1 VLVSRPSDTIHA
13 ITRIARAAHLCCV
26 GPGDLAGGAGG
37 APKQSEFSK
46 HGLRSL
52 QQPQCLFRLLFLR
65 WQRPEQCWLS
75 RSQRSPF
82 RPPHAASLAATLGVD
97 VSARP
102 ESATEAQPNPQRP
115 MTSVRTSKWSV
126 SIGRHLESD
135 ERRLWQRGTL
145 TAAYLG
151 VGNRPRAVPRSPVEP
166 RSAARRGC
174 GGEFLRG
181 IRQGRLRRELRRQGN
196 TGMDHFHPGAPAL
209 PWGAVWAPGF
219 RAGRR

>member
-46 HGLRSL
+46 QGLRSL

-82 RPPHAASLAATLGVD
+82 
-97 VSARP
+97 
-102 ESATEAQPNPQRP
+102 
-115 MTSVRTSKWSV
+115 
-126 SIGRHLESD
+126 
-135 ERRLWQRGTL
+135 
-145 TAAYLG
+145 
-151 VGNRPRAVPRSPVEP
+151 
-166 RSAARRGC
+166 
-174 GGEFLRG
+174 
-181 IRQGRLRRELRRQGN
+181 
-196 TGMDHFHPGAPAL
+196 
-209 PWGAVWAPGF
+209 
-219 RAGRR
+219 